1 MLVIGLTG
9 NFGTGK
15 TTVSQMLAELGAT
28 IIDADKLGH
37 ELLQL
42 DTETYGEIAA
52 AFGKAILKPNGEIDR
67 NKLGKLVFADAA
79 ALSKLNRIIHPRIY
93 ELAKQR
99 IEEYR
104 KSGAKVIALEATLL
118 IEEADWTPL
127 VDLVDQVW
135 TTTAPEAAIVRR
147 LKSQRGLKEEQVL
160 ARLQAQ
166 MPSEEKA
173 KRADVVIDTDCYLDE
188 LRTKVTDLWRNL
200 L

>member
-15 TTVSQMLAELGAT
+15 TTVSQILTELGAIT
-28 IIDADKLGH
+28 IDADKLGH
-37 ELLQL
+37 ELLQP
-42 DTETYGEIAA
+42 DTETYGEIVA
-52 AFGKAILKPNGEIDR
+52 AFGKSILKPNREIDR

-104 KSGAKVIALEATLL
+104 KSGAKVIVLEATLL

-135 TTTAPEAAIVRR
+135 ATTAPEVTIVRR

-173 KRADVVIDTDCYLDE
+173 KRADVVINTDCSLDE
-188 LRTKVTDLWRNL
+188 LRTKVTDLWHNL